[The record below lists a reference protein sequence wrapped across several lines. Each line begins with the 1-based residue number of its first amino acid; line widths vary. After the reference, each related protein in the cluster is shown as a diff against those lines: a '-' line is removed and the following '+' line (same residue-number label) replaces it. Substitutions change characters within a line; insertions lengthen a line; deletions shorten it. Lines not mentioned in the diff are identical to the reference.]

1 MLNKSNAIF
10 RTKQIRQGLSIQTMI
25 STFIIVII
33 LSFVSSYVQIYQEN
47 LDNEKELLS
56 DISQMGN
63 TIKPSLMDAVY
74 KHDELKVR
82 IYLAKIKN
90 SPYIAFVELTI
101 YEPASKTGKEKI
113 ITLGSKEDLNIQNS
127 IIKTFTIGND
137 INTLATLKLISD
149 HQYLAN
155 KINNKIPLIIIIN
168 VFMAI
173 VISISIMLLI
183 HSIIIKPLIYLVDK
197 NSNSSI
203 ENISETLT
211 IPNKYEMI
219 FRNELD
225 DLFNSINQM
234 RQKLSK
240 EICNNQLTNQELKSQ
255 RDFSTTLL
263 NSCSLIICK
272 LDIDYKIVDIN
283 SATTLLTGFLDIE
296 IQGKKWIDIFVE
308 QNKRKEILKKIQ
320 NSLHCNIKNLAT
332 TDQNGNIL
340 YLEWYFVPYFE
351 ENHIKYHIAYG
362 YDITKLKDIQT
373 KLENANMELENRIEQ
388 RTSKL
393 KKANEDLKQAYT
405 ELQAAQKQLIQSE
418 TMASLG
424 SLVAGIAHEI
434 NTPLGVSVTAQSLI
448 DDQVKELNK
457 IADAHD
463 IDSSK
468 IQQSIKIIT
477 EANNILNSNLKHAAE
492 LIKSFKQVAVDSS
505 SQSLYKFNLKENLNQ
520 TLMSL
525 SNVIKKEHLKITV
538 ICDPS
543 YEITSYPGALTQI
556 YTNLIINTVNHAY
569 EMIDTKSK
577 VDKLIMI
584 AIERQSSD
592 FYKIIYQD
600 NGTGIPDDV
609 LPKIFEPFF
618 TTKRGQGG
626 SGLGTNIIYN
636 LVIKVLLGKIKC
648 ENLQKPTHGAKFTIL
663 IPNIRENS

>member
-648 ENLQKPTHGAKFTIL
+648 ENLQKPTHDAKFTIL

>member
-618 TTKRGQGG
+618 TTKSGQGG